1 MHHTFCR
8 QIDNKSHKATVQKA
22 TTDALIQLYNDVID
36 MPDGAVKRKFL
47 EKVIE
52 MCQCETN
59 FWNGLR
65 KIKLTAGLND

>member
-52 MCQCETN
+52 MSQCETN

-65 KIKLTAGLND
+65 KIKLTADLND